1 MLYLTLGIIIIISYL
16 LSCCVREI
24 TNSEQNIL
32 YETSG
37 AIAKVTAKGLH
48 ASSLHYLRLVA
59 RTHGKYFKKTTTSPK
74 KLLVCVETHH
84 AY

>member
-59 RTHGKYFKKTTTSPK
+59 RTHGEYFKKTTTSPK